1 MNRIN
6 LMLVGV
12 AVVGLTAC
20 ASAKV
25 TSSGGQDMASAQL
38 AAYNGPKARI
48 AVADFEDK
56 MSSSGHYR
64 GEYGRGMSDMLTNAL
79 FQSNRYIVLERDKL
93 DAVLAEQNLGASG
106 RVKKQTAAAIGEIE
120 GAELM
125 VTAAITGFDP
135 GASGG
140 GGGLA
145 GIPGA
150 NLLGAVTGSFKKAH
164 VAMDLRVIDTRT
176 ARVLAATSVDGT
188 ATAFGGGAFGLGG
201 AMSGGLGGFS
211 KTPME
216 TAIRKMITEAVN
228 FIVTQT
234 PQEFYRFSA
243 SGGRVGGG
251 VKARAAAVEE
261 DAEDAAEEAP
271 KAVPPKPT
279 ASKPKP
285 AKPPTGQSMAKA
297 DELGTPKAR
306 KTIQSIK
313 SEGDPDLVA
322 HLNEVKRR
330 GSVLSVVV
338 TLTVTGNKKESEYF
352 SISQGN
358 SKVMDYDTAETYD
371 LVKIDG
377 FTAGKL
383 KPGEVKTFQ
392 AMFKAPKEA
401 KKVGITFSGL
411 GTFDDVVLE

>member
-1 MNRIN
+1 MDATR
-6 LMLVGV
+6 
-12 AVVGLTAC
+12 VVVISLALTGLTAC
-20 ASAKV
+20 ATAKV

-56 MSSSGHYR
+56 MSSSGQYR
-64 GEYGRGMSDMLTNAL
+64 AEYGRGMSDMLTNAL
-79 FQSNRYIVLERDKL
+79 FQSNRYIVLEREKL
-93 DAVLAEQNLGASG
+93 EAVLAEQNLGASG
-106 RVKKQTAAAIGEIE
+106 RVKKNTAAAIGEIE

-135 GASGG
+135 GAAGG

-150 NLLGAVTGSFKKAH
+150 NLLGAVAGSFKKAH

-188 ATAFGGGAFGLGG
+188 ATAFGAGAFGLGG

-234 PQEFYRFSA
+234 PQEFYRFSS
-243 SGGRVGGG
+243 SGQPIG
-251 VKARAAAVEE
+251 KATARPAAVEE
-261 DAEDAAEEAP
+261 DADEPAEAAEEAP
-271 KAVPPKPT
+271 RPKAKAV
-279 ASKPKP
+279 KP
-285 AKPPTGQSMAKA
+285 AKPSAPPPMAKA
-297 DELGTPKAR
+297 PAADVLGTPKAR
-306 KTIQSIK
+306 KAIQSIK
-313 SEGDPDLVA
+313 SDVDPDLIA
-322 HLNEVKRR
+322 HLSEVTRR
-330 GSVLSVVV
+330 GAVLSVVV
-338 TLTVTGNKKESEYF
+338 TLTMNGNKKSSEYF
-352 SISQGN
+352 QITGGQ
-358 SKVMDYDTAETYD
+358 VMDYDTAETYD
-371 LVKIDG
+371 VVKISG
-377 FTAGKL
+377 YTGSHL
-383 KPGEVKTFQ
+383 KPGEIKTLQ
-392 AMFKAPKEA
+392 ATFKAPKDA

-411 GTFDDVVLE
+411 GTFDDVVIAE

>member
-6 LMLVGV
+6 LVLVGV

-20 ASAKV
+20 ATAKV
-25 TSSGGQDMASAQL
+25 TSSGGQDMASAQME
-38 AAYNGPKARI
+38 AYNGPKARI

-79 FQSNRYIVLERDKL
+79 FQSNRYIVLEREKL
-93 DAVLAEQNLGASG
+93 EAVLAEQNLGASG
-106 RVKKQTAAAIGEIE
+106 RVKKDTAAAIGELE

-140 GGGLA
+140 GGGL
-145 GIPGA
+145 GGLIPGGQM
-150 NLLGAVTGSFKKAH
+150 LGAVTGSFQKAH

-176 ARVLAATSVDGT
+176 ARVLAATSVEGS
-188 ATAFGGGAFGLGG
+188 ATAFGGGGLALGG
-201 AMSGGLGGFS
+201 AMGGGLGGFS

-216 TAIRKMITEAVN
+216 TAIRKMITEAVK
-228 FIVTQT
+228 FIAAQT

-243 SGGRVGGG
+243 TGAPMTKV
-251 VKARAAAVEE
+251 RAAAVEADE
-261 DAEDAAEEAP
+261 EEAMEEAP
-271 KAVPPKPT
+271 TPKA
-279 ASKPKP
+279 AKPKP
-285 AKPPTGQSMAKA
+285 STGQSMAKTPAA
-297 DELGTPKAR
+297 DGLGTPKAR

-313 SEGDPDLVA
+313 SEVDPDLIA

-330 GSVLSVVV
+330 GAVLTVVV
-338 TLTVTGNKKESEYF
+338 TLTMSGSKKESESF
-352 SISQGN
+352 SISHGH

-377 FTAGKL
+377 FTGGRL
-383 KPGEVKTFQ
+383 KSGEVKTFQ
-392 AMFKAPKEA
+392 TTFKAPKEA

>member
-6 LMLVGV
+6 LVLVGV
-12 AVVGLTAC
+12 VMLGLTAC
-20 ASAKV
+20 ATANV
-25 TSSGGQDMASAQL
+25 TSSGGQDMASAQME
-38 AAYNGPKARI
+38 AYNGPKARI

-79 FQSNRYIVLERDKL
+79 FQSNRYIVLEREKL
-93 DAVLAEQNLGASG
+93 EAVLAEQNLGASG
-106 RVKKQTAAAIGEIE
+106 RVKKDTAAAIGELE

-140 GGGLA
+140 GGGL
-145 GIPGA
+145 GGLIPGA
-150 NLLGAVTGSFKKAH
+150 NLLGAVAGSFKKAH

-176 ARVLAATSVDGT
+176 ARVLAATSVEGS
-188 ATAFGGGAFGLGG
+188 ATAFGGGGLALGG
-201 AMSGGLGGFS
+201 AMGGGLGGFS
-211 KTPME
+211 KMPME
-216 TAIRKMITEAVN
+216 TAIRKMITEAVK
-228 FIVTQT
+228 FIAAQT

-243 SGGRVGGG
+243 TGTPMTKV
-251 VKARAAAVEE
+251 RAAAVEE
-261 DAEDAAEEAP
+261 DEEEAP
-271 KAVPPKPT
+271 RTV
-279 ASKPKP
+279 KPKVP
-285 AKPPTGQSMAKA
+285 AVAKA
-297 DELGTPKAR
+297 PSDALGTPKAR

-313 SEGDPDLVA
+313 SEVDPDLIA

-330 GSVLSVVV
+330 GAVLTVVV
-338 TLTVTGNKKESEYF
+338 TLTMNGSKKESELF
-352 SISQGN
+352 SISQGH

-371 LVKIDG
+371 LIKIDG
-377 FTAGKL
+377 FTAGRL

-392 AMFKAPKEA
+392 TTFKAPKEA